1 MTVGK
6 PVTVQKRMIP
16 VPLSGID
23 CFRTCQASAVEWR
36 LDTPYWSS
44 IRATSAVIS
53 ASYFCWEAKAVFTL
67 FKFNAFSKAP
77 LYPFKLSDR
86 RGQLSPFAFFL
97 GEFGPNFSSMALC
110 RGLYFSSACFSSS
123 SKSSVSCIKM
133 ALKWYARKPAS
144 VSAVTAPT
152 HSFYVWAPKGGWLPW
167 SSEYSDVQLPEF
179 SLLKLQIFLIHDFLL
194 EYHLSVRRLV
204 NGVEVLGVELVED
217 LSVWSQRDMTSP
229 RRLSS
234 LDSHCAP
241 S

>member
-97 GEFGPNFSSMALC
+97 GEFGPNFFDGSLQGAVFLLC
-110 RGLYFSSACFSSS
+110 LFQQLFKVLCQLHQDGPQVVCAETSLSQCCHRPYTFILCLGTERG
-123 SKSSVSCIKM
+123 
-133 ALKWYARKPAS
+133 
-144 VSAVTAPT
+144 VTAM
-152 HSFYVWAPKGGWLPW
+152 
-167 SSEYSDVQLPEF
+167 
-179 SLLKLQIFLIHDFLL
+179 IFR
-194 EYHLSVRRLV
+194 V
-204 NGVEVLGVELVED
+204 
-217 LSVWSQRDMTSP
+217 
-229 RRLSS
+229 
-234 LDSHCAP
+234 
-241 S
+241 